1 MNVISFCLSLVTIEV
16 ILSESINHDK
26 SGIRIRIYENIAELS
41 RLITPYHLPTIFSP
55 QQWSSIRSDSIRL
68 VGECLNVHAQIISFN
83 QTSLN
88 GQKILIKR
96 DINNDTYTEAIMIDE
111 SKKLIQDLVDN
122 TYYIISED
130 RIRYFSNPYQQGYSV
145 DFVFEIFGQEKIYLR
160 YLQNDIKWQVHYDLL
175 LENNDTNA
183 VLQAYADLQNEGKT
197 SLLIDFAELISGDIN
212 LQSSSANP
220 PLNAGAPFNG
230 DSSANGVQSAVPPT
244 ISDSSELRGVYIF
257 TINDTFTLEGQST
270 YTLPI
275 FRPVIDVERY
285 GLIEKYFGPKDNDGY
300 AQRAYRLRAEETY
313 LPKGQVFVR
322 ESDRLVGE
330 TSWSN
335 LAANDTNEFVLGED
349 PDLQYYE
356 YIQLISRRPISNT
369 NRFPT
374 TLFTYKIDL
383 HLINTKSR
391 SMNFE
396 YRLKFF
402 SQNNLKLKANLTNS
416 LFQLD
421 GASIFGAVLIQANDE
436 QQFQFTFETE

>member
-1 MNVISFCLSLVTIEV
+1 MNIISFCLSLVTLEV
-16 ILSESINHDK
+16 ILSESINHEK
-26 SGIRIRIYENIAELS
+26 NGIRIRIYDNTAELS
-41 RLITPYHLPTIFSP
+41 RPITPYHLPIIFSSE
-55 QQWSSIRSDSIRL
+55 QWSSIRSDSIRL
-68 VGECLNVHAQIISFN
+68 VGECLNIHAQIISFN

-96 DINNDTYTEAIMIDE
+96 DENNNTYTEAIMIDE
-111 SKKLIQDLVDN
+111 NKKLIQDLIDN
-122 TYYIISED
+122 TYYIITED
-130 RIRYFSNPYQQGYSV
+130 RIRYFSIPSQQGYSV
-145 DFVFEIFGQEKIYLR
+145 DFVFEIFGHERIYLR

-175 LENNDTNA
+175 LDNNDTNA
-183 VLQAYADLQNEGKT
+183 ILQAYADLRNEGKT
-197 SLLIDFAELISGDIN
+197 SLLIDLAELISGDIN
-212 LQSSSANP
+212 LQSSTNP
-220 PLNAGAPFNG
+220 PSNLGAGNSGNAF
-230 DSSANGVQSAVPPT
+230 ANAAVPPM
-244 ISDSSELRGVYIF
+244 ISDSTELRGVYIF
-257 TINDTFTLEGQST
+257 TINDTFTLEAQST

-275 FRPVIDVERY
+275 FRPVIAVERY

-349 PDLQYYE
+349 LDLQYYE
-356 YIQLISRRPISNT
+356 YIQLVSRRQLLNT

-374 TLFTYKIDL
+374 TLYTYKVDL

-391 SMNFE
+391 SINFE

-402 SQNNLKLKANLTNS
+402 SQNNLKFKGNLTNS
-416 LFQLD
+416 LFRLD
-421 GASIFGAVLIQANDE
+421 GSSIFGAVRIQANDE